1 MIYDSLGSLPPPRTF
16 DIIIKQNLE
25 TEDPRAIEDSDK
37 SNDSKLDANRQNI
50 AEKQA
55 GDDMSKDIG
64 VESETYNDHGN
75 SVVTKPTG
83 NSTGYQQ
90 KFIDLFV

>member
-1 MIYDSLGSLPPPRTF
+1 MIIDSSGGLPPPQTF
-16 DIIIKQNLE
+16 DILIKKNLE

-50 AEKQA
+50 AQKQA

-64 VESETYNDHGN
+64 VESETHNDHDN

-83 NSTGYQQ
+83 NSTDYQQ
-90 KFIDLFV
+90 KSIDLIV